1 MSVVNDLQ
9 DLTRNLAVRYR
20 PRSFATVT
28 GQTHVVEVLRR
39 AVLSE
44 RVPQQLLFSGG
55 SGLGKTTIARIV
67 ASAMLCETPL
77 TERDRGD
84 ACGSCTSC
92 VAAAAGTHPDIIEFD
107 AASHGGKDEVR
118 EIASRAQVL
127 PLRGRLKIYIVDEA
141 HGLSNAGGQAF
152 LKLLEEPPAH
162 VVFMLCTT
170 DPQKMLKTNRG
181 RCVEFEML
189 PPTRV
194 DLKKNLERI
203 ATSEGWQVPD
213 GVLEAVLDA
222 ADAELG
228 VRGTVTTFA
237 KLASVLED
245 SKPPSPEMVA
255 SLLGA
260 PSPKAIRQLLAAIE
274 AGDRAGSLSALDAVR
289 RLASEEAIRGAL
301 LRWAR
306 SSVTAALADSNDLDR
321 ALWRL
326 ELVVESSSD
335 PARLDIVVA
344 KLASPTLD
352 GTRGV
357 PEAVSRLEAL
367 LDRAP
372 TPPQAPAS
380 QGDTSASPSAGMAQL
395 LAAASPA
402 PPEVHALLP
411 RCQVTVTPSEVVVIA
426 PDELVPALTPH
437 VPVLRTAAGRL
448 GLPLKLRKRS
458 SVAGG

>member
-1 MSVVNDLQ
+1 MAVSDLQ

-28 GQTHVVEVLRR
+28 GQVHVVEVLRR
-39 AVLSE
+39 AVLAD

-67 ASAMLCETPL
+67 ASAMLCETPVG
-77 TERDRGD
+77 TRDRGD
-84 ACGSCTSC
+84 ACGSCASC
-92 VAAAAGTHPDIIEFD
+92 VSAASGTHPDIIEFD
-107 AASHGGKDEVR
+107 AASHGGKDEIR
-118 EIASRAQVL
+118 DIAARAQVL

-189 PPTRV
+189 PPTRSE
-194 DLKKNLERI
+194 LKKNLERI
-203 ATSEGWQVPD
+203 AVAEGWQVPD
-213 GVLEAVLDA
+213 GVFEAVLDA
-222 ADAELG
+222 SDQDLG

-237 KLASVLED
+237 KLASVLQD
-245 SKPPSPEMVA
+245 AKPASPEMIA

-260 PSPKAIRQLLAAIE
+260 PSPKAVRQLLSAIE
-274 AGDRAGSLSALDAVR
+274 SGDRPGALRALEAVR
-289 RLASEEAIRGAL
+289 RVASDEAIRTAL
-301 LRWAR
+301 VRWAR
-306 SSVTAALADSNDLDR
+306 TCVLAEMSNPSGLDR
-321 ALWRL
+321 ALWSL
-326 ELVVESSSD
+326 ELVVTMTLE
-335 PARLDIVVA
+335 PAHLDVTVA
-344 KLASPTLD
+344 KLASPLLD
-352 GTRGV
+352 GDRGV

-367 LDRAP
+367 LAGAP
-372 TPPQAPAS
+372 RVVDAAPVD
-380 QGDTSASPSAGMAQL
+380 GTSSSPSAGLAQL

-411 RCQVTVTPSEVVVIA
+411 RCDVTVSTSEVTVIA
-426 PDELVPALTPH
+426 PDELVAALTPH

-458 SVAGG
+458 SATGA